1 MCTKFQESHG
11 VLILAFY
18 DPRHLA
24 QAEAHLRT
32 PGACQSLFGNAASSG
47 LSVQKVGTRDLNK
60 VRRSAHSPFFL
71 FCPFYPYDTYYE
83 LTSISRSH
91 HHHEVEWKLH

>member
-24 QAEAHLRT
+24 QAEAHLRA
-32 PGACQSLFGNAASSG
+32 PGACQTLFGNAASSG
-47 LSVQKVGTRDLNK
+47 LSVQKVGTRDLTK
-60 VRRSAHSPFFL
+60 VRCSALFPPHFL
-71 FCPFYPYDTYYE
+71 LCVSTLMPPIT
-83 LTSISRSH
+83 
-91 HHHEVEWKLH
+91 KL